1 MTEDFLHFVWKRQ
14 MFDAS
19 DWYADTGEKVEV
31 LHPGMHNFD
40 SGPDFS
46 HARIR
51 IGGQVW
57 VGNVEIHQRLS
68 DWDDHRHG
76 SDAAYDSIILHVVY
90 EQDVLSLEN
99 VKHAF
104 PTVSLQGRIREAHYD
119 SYLHLMQSPS
129 KYPCANL
136 ISSVD
141 VSLKSMMLDRMLVE
155 KLEYRHWDIMRSRSG
170 NDWEETMYQQIARS
184 LGLKINSDPM
194 LWLARC
200 VPFRLATRYRNDIEQ
215 VEALLLGSSGLLER
229 EDIQVDEKLL
239 HYRSEFAHLKHKHQI
254 DALPHLVWKFFR
266 LRPPSFPYVRI
277 AQLAALIAARPLF
290 FEQLKAAERIEE
302 LQDFFQVEASEYWST
317 HYLPGKHSP
326 KASNKIGQTTIDR
339 ILINGVLPVLFS
351 FAMTHKNFDLKEK
364 VLSFYHDLHAEQNS
378 VTRIFAS
385 SGFELKTAGQSQGLL
400 HLFKNYCSPK
410 KCLQCQVGQ
419 SLLEPKDTSASTGS

>member
-19 DWYADTGEKVEV
+19 DLYADSGEKVEV
-31 LHPGMHNFD
+31 LHPGMHNLD

-51 IGGQVW
+51 IGGQLW

-76 SDAAYDSIILHVVY
+76 NDSAYDSIILHVVY
-90 EQDVLSLEN
+90 ELDVLSLEN

-119 SYLHLMQSPS
+119 SYLYLMNSQS
-129 KYPCANL
+129 KFPCENL
-136 ISSVD
+136 ITAVD

-184 LGLKINSDPM
+184 LGLKINADPM

-200 VPFRLATRYRNDIEQ
+200 VPFRLATRYRNDVEQ

-229 EDIQVDEKLL
+229 EDIRIDEKLL
-239 HYRSEFAHLKHKHQI
+239 LYRSEFKHLQHKHRI
-254 DALPHLVWKFFR
+254 DALPSLVWKFFR

-277 AQLAALIAARPLF
+277 AQLAALVVARPLF
-290 FEQLKAAERIEE
+290 FEQLKAAESIFE
-302 LQDFFQVEASEYWST
+302 LQDFFQIEASEYWCT
-317 HYLPGKHSP
+317 HYLLGKPSS
-326 KASNKIGQTTIDR
+326 KASNKIGKTTIDR
-339 ILINGVLPVLFS
+339 ILVNGVLPVLFS
-351 FAMTHKNFDLKEK
+351 FAMTHKIFDLKEK
-364 VLSFYHDLHAEQNS
+364 VLGFYHDLQAEQNS

-385 SGFELKTAGQSQGLL
+385 SGFELKTAGQTQGLL
-400 HLFKNYCSPK
+400 HLYKNYCLPK
-410 KCLQCQVGQ
+410 KCLQCQLGQ
-419 SLLEPKDTSASTGS
+419 NLLASDVTDS